1 MKRFSNYVG
10 IDVSKRT
17 LDVVLF
23 NVELKNKSPHI
34 KVSNNSSGFLQL
46 IKWLESNSALPND
59 TLFCLEYTGIYSYA
73 ITSFLNQQKLH
84 YSLVSPLHMKR
95 SIGLIRGKND
105 KVDAYQISRFCYNN
119 RDEIVCTKSSMEEV
133 KKVKSLISE
142 RTRIIKLRTV
152 SKVIISE
159 KEYYNQGQIK
169 RAKRLLAIFQNQIK
183 EIECEIEALIES
195 NFEIHKNYLLMRS
208 VTGIGLVTAA
218 MIIAY
223 TNNLSS
229 ISDARKFAAYS
240 GIAPFEHTSG
250 TSVKGKTRVSPF
262 ANKKIKGALSNG
274 AKAAVKHDPELK
286 IYYERKLKEGKEYG
300 VVMNAVKFKM
310 ITRVF
315 ATVKR
320 GTPYVKLRQAG

>member
-1 MKRFSNYVG
+1 MKRFSNFVG
-10 IDVSKRT
+10 IDVSKKT

-23 NVELKNKSPHI
+23 NVELKNKSPHTR
-34 KVSNNSSGFLQL
+34 VSNDPTGFTKLM
-46 IKWLESNSALPND
+46 KWLESNSAVPAE

-73 ITSFLNQQKLH
+73 ITTFFNEQKLH
-84 YSLVSPLHMKR
+84 FSLVSPLHMKR
-95 SIGLIRGKND
+95 SIGLTRGKND
-105 KVDAYQISRFCYNN
+105 KADAYQISRFCYNN
-119 RDEIVCTKSSMEEV
+119 RDEIVCTKSSLEEI
-133 KKVKSLISE
+133 KKIKSLISE
-142 RTRIIKLRTV
+142 RTRIIKLRSV

-169 RAKRLLAIFQNQIK
+169 RAKGLISIFQKQIK
-183 EIECEIEALIES
+183 EIESEIESLIES
-195 NFEIHKNYLLMRS
+195 NFEIHKNYILMRS
-208 VTGIGLVTAA
+208 VTGIGLITAA

-223 TNNLSS
+223 TNNLEN
-229 ISDARKFAAYS
+229 ISDARKFASYS
-240 GIAPFEHTSG
+240 GVAPFEHTSG
-250 TSVKGKTRVSPF
+250 TSVKGKTRVSTF

-274 AKAAVKHDPELK
+274 ARAAVIHDPELK

>member
-23 NVELKNKSPHI
+23 NVELKNKSPHM
-34 KVSNNSSGFLQL
+34 KVSNNPSGFSSLM
-46 IKWLESNSALPND
+46 KWLESYSALPTD
-59 TLFCLEYTGIYSYA
+59 ILFCLEYTGIYSYA
-73 ITSFLNQQKLH
+73 ITSFFNERKLH
-84 YSLVSPLHMKR
+84 YSLVSPLHIKR

-119 RDEIVCTKSSMEEV
+119 KDEIVCTKTSLAEV
-133 KKVKSLISE
+133 KKIKSLISE
-142 RTRIIKLRTV
+142 RTRIIKIRSV
-152 SKVIISE
+152 SKAIISE
-159 KEYYNQGQIK
+159 KEYYNQGQLK
-169 RAKRLLAIFQNQIK
+169 RAKKLIAIFQNQIK
-183 EIECEIEALIES
+183 DIEGEIETLIES
-195 NFEIHKNYLLMRS
+195 NFDIYKNYLLMRS
-208 VTGIGLVTAA
+208 VTGIGLITAA

-223 TNNLSS
+223 TNNLVS
-229 ISDARKFAAYS
+229 ISDARKFASYS

-250 TSVKGKTRVSPF
+250 TSVKGKTRVSAF
-262 ANKKIKGALSNG
+262 ANKRVKGALSNG
-274 AKAAVKHDPELK
+274 AKAAVIHDPELK

-300 VVMNAVKFKM
+300 VIMNAVKFKM